1 MMISEEIDRF
11 FDQPDRMPSLKTH
24 ISATATKKIIRRIFL
39 FIYSKV
45 IISAAI
51 VFAIIRSAVF
61 FLFCLLT
68 SKNLHNNM
76 LDSVIKSKMRFFDLN
91 PIGRIMNRFTKD
103 MSSIDEVLPS
113 KIFDFFQ
120 VTLLDSIRRI

>member
-1 MMISEEIDRF
+1 MNNWICCLFI
-11 FDQPDRMPSLKTH
+11 
-24 ISATATKKIIRRIFL
+24 AFL
-39 FIYSKV
+39 FFLLTPGIVVSIPPRGSKYAV
-45 IISAAI
+45 ALTHAI

-103 MSSIDEVLPS
+103 MSSIDEVLPN

-120 VTLLDSIRRI
+120 VTLFDSIRCS